1 MAMTRV
7 CLLTATVFVA
17 ATAAIGAT
25 VTVATDFRQIVAT
38 STVIVRG
45 HVTDVRV
52 VAPPSGERGSLSQ
65 VETVATVAVDATLKG
80 SADTFISVRVPG
92 GRVGNLKV
100 ITIDSPQLSTGEV
113 AIFFLHTG
121 ADQSLRPVGLSLGV
135 YPVAMD
141 PQTKQTAVSPPL
153 AAGLT
158 AAIGPVQHGDR
169 TRKLMTVTEFESLVR
184 LVIAGQARMG
194 PRGKS

>member
-1 MAMTRV
+1 MTRV
-7 CLLTATVFVA
+7 CLLTATAVVA

-52 VAPPSGERGSLSQ
+52 IAPLSGGRSLSQ

-92 GRVGNLKV
+92 GRVGNLNV

-113 AIFFLHTG
+113 AIFFLHAG
-121 ADQSLRPVGLSLGV
+121 ADQALRPVGLSLGV

-141 PQTKQTAVSPPL
+141 PQTRQTAVTPPL

-158 AAIGPVQHGDR
+158 AAIGPVVHGDR
-169 TRKLMTVTEFESLVR
+169 ARKLMTVTEFESLVR